1 MSKTQPFEN
10 KVFVMGKKS
19 KVPLSVRNGSKE
31 LRIVVILM
39 LLSIMSTLYHV
50 WAYETELG
58 LRYGVLVLFY
68 VRIIGEGEKNEQ
80 GTPP

>member
-1 MSKTQPFEN
+1 
-10 KVFVMGKKS
+10 MG
-19 KVPLSVRNGSKE
+19 NESKE
-31 LRIVVILM
+31 LKKVVILM

-68 VRIIGEGEKNEQ
+68 VRSIGEGEKMSKI
-80 GTPP
+80 PPRNLTCEWRIERL